1 MSTQIPVAFEK
12 KYAADFITLA
22 QQKGSRL
29 RSTVRTDASE
39 GGKHLY
45 FDRVGATA
53 MQRKTSRHMDT
64 PTVDT
69 PHSRR
74 RVSVEDYVWADLIDR
89 VDMIKMTK
97 SPQNVYMTSGMN
109 AAGRTMDDIIIAAAN
124 GSATTEDED
133 DTTSTVALPSAQK
146 IAVASAGLTLAKVL
160 NAKEI
165 LDAAEI
171 DEMDRVMVYTAK
183 QQSDVLALT
192 TFTSSDFAVK
202 ALLAGQ
208 VTEFLGFRWVR
219 SERLTVDSSSDRL
232 CLAYAKSAMG
242 LYLPQDITAR
252 VSERAD
258 KNYSI
263 QTYVELSLG
272 AVRIEDAG
280 VVQIACSEA

>member
-12 KYAADFITLA
+12 KYAKDFILLA

-29 RSTVRTDASE
+29 RGSVRTDASE

-45 FDRVGATA
+45 FDRIGATA

-74 RVSVEDYVWADLIDR
+74 RVAVEDYVWADLIDR
-89 VDMIKMTK
+89 ADAIKMMK
-97 SPQNVYMTSGMN
+97 SPQNAYMTSGMR
-109 AAGRTMDDIIIAAAN
+109 AAGRTIDDIIIAAAN
-124 GSATTEDED
+124 GNATAEDED
-133 DTTSTVALPSAQK
+133 DATSTVALPSAQK

-160 NAKEI
+160 SAKEI

-171 DEMDRVMVYTAK
+171 DEMDRVMVYSAK

-192 TFTSSDFAVK
+192 QFTSSDYAVK
-202 ALLAGQ
+202 ALLAGS
-208 VTEFLGFRWVR
+208 VTEFMGFTWIR
-219 SERLTVDSSSDRL
+219 SERLTTDSSSNRL